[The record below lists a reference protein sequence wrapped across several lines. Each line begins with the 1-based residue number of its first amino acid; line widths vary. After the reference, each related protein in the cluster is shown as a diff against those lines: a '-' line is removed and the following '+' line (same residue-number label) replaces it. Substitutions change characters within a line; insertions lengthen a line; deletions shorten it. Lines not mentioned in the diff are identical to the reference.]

1 MAELSYKDKIKAI
14 ETDRKISDKNK
25 AILAL
30 IKKEVEGL
38 KEEDAKIK
46 FLRDEISDPHR
57 TMFIGEPLKSFKLVD
72 EKYNRQV
79 EPVYFWLLGFR
90 RDQLGAKKV
99 IKLVDTYSASEASA
113 FHRNVGQG
121 LAATQHRVLSTF
133 PNLH

>member
-46 FLRDEISDPHR
+46 FLRD
-57 TMFIGEPLKSFKLVD
+57 
-72 EKYNRQV
+72 
-79 EPVYFWLLGFR
+79 
-90 RDQLGAKKV
+90 
-99 IKLVDTYSASEASA
+99 
-113 FHRNVGQG
+113 
-121 LAATQHRVLSTF
+121 
-133 PNLH
+133 